1 MNSYWSIYL
10 IESAD
15 TIKFIFI
22 LLLIISSIASVTIL
36 GILWSYTN
44 LEDEGFEKKS
54 AKKWLKNAFISN
66 ICFLILV
73 LITPSTNTLYKI
85 FGIGSVLEYVRNSD
99 EAKQLPDN
107 VLKAINYYLKEIPKE
122 DANKSRK

>member
-10 IESAD
+10 IENAD
-15 TIKFIFI
+15 NIKFIFI
-22 LLLIISSIASVTIL
+22 LLLIISSIVTVIIL
-36 GILWSYTN
+36 GLLWDYTN
-44 LEDEGFEKKS
+44 PEYDGFEKKS
-54 AKKWLKNAFISN
+54 AKKWLKNAFISS

-99 EAKQLPDN
+99 EAKQLPDKA
-107 VLKAINYYLKEIPKE
+107 LKAINYYLKEIPKE

>member
-1 MNSYWSIYL
+1 MNSYWLLYL

-36 GILWSYTN
+36 GMLWSYTN

-54 AKKWLKNAFISN
+54 AKKWLRNAFISN

-85 FGIGSVLEYVRNSD
+85 FGIGTVLEY
-99 EAKQLPDN
+99 AKENKDLKDIPD
-107 VLKAINYYLKEIPKE
+107 KTIKIINNYLDKIIEE
-122 DANKSRK
+122 NANKDRK

>member
-10 IESAD
+10 IENAD
-15 TIKFIFI
+15 NIKFIFI
-22 LLLIISSIASVTIL
+22 LLLIISSIASISIL
-36 GILWSYTN
+36 VMLWSYTN
-44 LEDEGFEKKS
+44 PEYEGFEKKS

-73 LITPSTNTLYKI
+73 LITPSTNALYKI
-85 FGIGSVLEYVRNSD
+85 FGIGTVLEYIKNSD

-107 VLKAINYYLKEIPKE
+107 ALKAINYYLKEIPKE
-122 DANKSRK
+122 DANKDRK

>member
-10 IESAD
+10 TESAD
-15 TIKFIFI
+15 NIKFIFI
-22 LLLIISSIASVTIL
+22 LLLIISSIVTITIL
-36 GILWSYTN
+36 GLLWDYTN
-44 LEDEGFEKKS
+44 PEFDGFEKKS
-54 AKKWLKNAFISN
+54 AKKWLRNAFISN

-85 FGIGSVLEYVRNSD
+85 FGIGTVLEYIKNSD

-107 VLKAINYYLKEIPKE
+107 ALKAINYYLKEIPKE
-122 DANKSRK
+122 DANKDRK

>member
-1 MNSYWSIYL
+1 MNSYWPIYL

-15 TIKFIFI
+15 NIKFIFI
-22 LLLIISSIASVTIL
+22 LLLIISSIVTITIL
-36 GILWSYTN
+36 GMLWSYTN
-44 LEDEGFEKKS
+44 PEFEGFKKKS
-54 AKKWLKNAFISN
+54 AEKWLKNAFISN

-85 FGIGSVLEYVRNSD
+85 FGIGSVLEYMKNND

-107 VLKAINYYLKEIPKE
+107 ALKAINYYLKEIPKE
-122 DANKSRK
+122 DANKDRK

>member
-15 TIKFIFI
+15 NIKFIFI
-22 LLLIISSIASVTIL
+22 LLLIISSIASISIL
-36 GILWSYTN
+36 AMLWSYTN
-44 LEDEGFEKKS
+44 PEYEGFEKKS
-54 AKKWLKNAFISN
+54 AKKWLRNAFISN

-85 FGIGSVLEYVRNSD
+85 FGIGTVLEY
-99 EAKQLPDN
+99 AKENKDLKDIPD
-107 VLKAINYYLKEIPKE
+107 KTIKIINNYLDKIIEE
-122 DANKSRK
+122 NANKDRK

>member
-1 MNSYWSIYL
+1 MNSYWAIYL

-15 TIKFIFI
+15 NIKFIFI
-22 LLLIISSIASVTIL
+22 LLLIISSIASISIL
-36 GILWSYTN
+36 GMLWSYTN
-44 LEDEGFEKKS
+44 SEYEGFEKKS

-73 LITPSTNTLYKI
+73 LITPSTNTLHKI
-85 FGIGSVLEYVRNSD
+85 FGIGTVLEYIKNSD

-107 VLKAINYYLKEIPKE
+107 ALKAINYYLKEIPKE
-122 DANKSRK
+122 DANKDRK

>member
-36 GILWSYTN
+36 GMLWSYTN

-54 AKKWLKNAFISN
+54 AKKWLRNTFISN

-85 FGIGSVLEYVRNSD
+85 FGIGTVLEYIKNSD

-107 VLKAINYYLKEIPKE
+107 ALKAINYYLKEIPKE
-122 DANKSRK
+122 DANKDRK

>member
-10 IESAD
+10 IESSD

-36 GILWSYTN
+36 GMLWSYTN

-54 AKKWLKNAFISN
+54 AKKWLRNAFISN

-85 FGIGSVLEYVRNSD
+85 FGIGTVLEYIKNSD

-107 VLKAINYYLKEIPKE
+107 ALKAINYYLKEIPKE
-122 DANKSRK
+122 DANKDRK

>member
-36 GILWSYTN
+36 GMLWSYTN

-54 AKKWLKNAFISN
+54 AKKWLRNTFISN

-85 FGIGSVLEYVRNSD
+85 FGIGTILEYVKNSD
-99 EAKQLPDN
+99 EAEQLPDN
-107 VLKAINYYLKEIPKE
+107 ALKAINYYLKEIPKE
-122 DANKSRK
+122 DANKSRE

>member
-36 GILWSYTN
+36 GMLWSYTN

-54 AKKWLKNAFISN
+54 AKKWLRNAFISN

-73 LITPSTNTLYKI
+73 LITPSTNALYKI
-85 FGIGSVLEYVRNSD
+85 FGIGTILEYVKNSD
-99 EAKQLPDN
+99 EAEQLPDN
-107 VLKAINYYLKEIPKE
+107 ALKAINYYLKEIPKE
-122 DANKSRK
+122 DANKSRE

>member
-36 GILWSYTN
+36 GMLWSYTN

-54 AKKWLKNAFISN
+54 AKKWLRNAFISN

-85 FGIGSVLEYVRNSD
+85 FGIGSVLEYVKNSD

-107 VLKAINYYLKEIPKE
+107 ALKAINYYLKEIPKE
-122 DANKSRK
+122 NANKDRE

>member
-36 GILWSYTN
+36 GMLWSYIN

-54 AKKWLKNAFISN
+54 AKKWLRNAFISN

-85 FGIGSVLEYVRNSD
+85 FGIGTILEYVKNSD
-99 EAKQLPDN
+99 EAEQLPDN
-107 VLKAINYYLKEIPKE
+107 ALKAINYYLKEIPKE
-122 DANKSRK
+122 DANKSRE

>member
-36 GILWSYTN
+36 GMLWSYTN

-54 AKKWLKNAFISN
+54 AKKWLRNAFISN

-85 FGIGSVLEYVRNSD
+85 FGIGTVLEYMKNSD

-107 VLKAINYYLKEIPKE
+107 ALKAINYYLKEIPKE
-122 DANKSRK
+122 DANKDRK

>member
-36 GILWSYTN
+36 GMLWSYTN

-85 FGIGSVLEYVRNSD
+85 FGIGTVLEYIKNSD

-107 VLKAINYYLKEIPKE
+107 ALKAINYYLKEIPKE
-122 DANKSRK
+122 DANKDRK

>member
-22 LLLIISSIASVTIL
+22 LLLIISSIVTITIL
-36 GILWSYTN
+36 GLLWDYTN
-44 LEDEGFEKKS
+44 PEFDGFEKKS
-54 AKKWLKNAFISN
+54 AKKWLRNAFISN

-73 LITPSTNTLYKI
+73 LITPSTNTLYKM
-85 FGIGSVLEYVRNSD
+85 FGIGSVLEY
-99 EAKQLPDN
+99 AKENKDLEDIPD
-107 VLKAINYYLKEIPKE
+107 KTIKIINNYLDKIIEE
-122 DANKSRK
+122 DANKDRK

>member
-36 GILWSYTN
+36 GMLLSYTN

-54 AKKWLKNAFISN
+54 AKKWLRNTFISN

-73 LITPSTNTLYKI
+73 LIIPSTNTLYKI
-85 FGIGSVLEYVRNSD
+85 FGIGTVLEYIKNSD

-107 VLKAINYYLKEIPKE
+107 ALKAINYYLKEIPKE
-122 DANKSRK
+122 NANKDRE

>member
-10 IESAD
+10 IENAD
-15 TIKFIFI
+15 SIRFIFI
-22 LLLIISSIASVTIL
+22 LLLIISSIVTIIIL
-36 GILWSYTN
+36 GLLWDYTN
-44 LEDEGFEKKS
+44 PEYEGFEKKS

-85 FGIGSVLEYVRNSD
+85 FGIGTVLEY
-99 EAKQLPDN
+99 AKENKDLKDIPD
-107 VLKAINYYLKEIPKE
+107 KTIKIINNYLDKIIEE
-122 DANKSRK
+122 NANKDRK

>member
-1 MNSYWSIYL
+1 MNSYWLLYL

-36 GILWSYTN
+36 GMLWSYTN

-54 AKKWLKNAFISN
+54 AKKWLRNAFISN

-85 FGIGSVLEYVRNSD
+85 FGIGTVLEYIKNSD

-107 VLKAINYYLKEIPKE
+107 ALKAINYYLKEIPKE
-122 DANKSRK
+122 DANKDRK